1 MTSKAHPPK
10 PEVLEISVHM
20 NQGVTTQGR
29 SHASP
34 LGKSVAVV
42 AKVSGLW

>member
-1 MTSKAHPPK
+1 MSSKAHPPV
-10 PEVLEISVHM
+10 PEVLEISIHM
-20 NQGVTTQGR
+20 NQRVTTQGR

-42 AKVSGLW
+42 AKVSGFW